1 MAMDDV
7 PELCEMLN
15 GIFKREIEK
24 WQANNNMGPQ
34 EVNLSLNMYN
44 KLMAAYIQFRILKRD
59 IMAEVKAG
67 IPMQKEYVE
76 SKLKNLLLD
85 PNYNVKSN

>member
-1 MAMDDV
+1 MWDAQWHIQTWD
-7 PELCEMLN
+7 
-15 GIFKREIEK
+15 REVAS
-24 WQANNNMGPQ
+24 QQQHGPQ